1 VLRYL
6 DKVDPEAAKQA
17 RERYAC
23 FERYGEDT
31 QTYGLMTRLKL
42 SKTCEEEVIDQLVDL
57 QRRATDYAR
66 RDGRVAEEELFYA
79 EQNARLVK
87 NAEAYYRSMFLEE
100 VSSWNLRDRHMM
112 ETLEAVV
119 AYLGRGQT
127 PAKVAV
133 WAHNSHL
140 GDARATQMGQRGEIN
155 IGQLTREKYGRDA
168 VLIGF
173 TTHHGT
179 VTAASEWGA
188 AAERKCVRQAL
199 PGSYEALFHA
209 SEISRFLAIW
219 SESEALAQRLRKPKL
234 ERAIGVI
241 YRPDTERQSH
251 YFQARLP
258 EQFDAVLHF
267 DETRAVEPLE
277 YTADWDTGELPE
289 TFPFAV

>member
-1 VLRYL
+1 
-6 DKVDPEAAKQA
+6 
-17 RERYAC
+17 
-23 FERYGEDT
+23 
-31 QTYGLMTRLKL
+31 
-42 SKTCEEEVIDQLVDL
+42 
-57 QRRATDYAR
+57 
-66 RDGRVAEEELFYA
+66 
-79 EQNARLVK
+79 
-87 NAEAYYRSMFLEE
+87 
-100 VSSWNLRDRHMM
+100 
-112 ETLEAVV
+112 
-119 AYLGRGQT
+119 
-127 PAKVAV
+127 
-133 WAHNSHL
+133 
-140 GDARATQMGQRGEIN
+140 MGQRGEIN
-155 IGQLTREKYGRDA
+155 IGQLAREKYGRDA

-188 AAERKCVRQAL
+188 AAERKRVRQAL

-219 SESEALAQRLRKPKL
+219 SESEALARRLRKPKL

-258 EQFDAVLHF
+258 DQFDAVLHF

-277 YTADWDTGELPE
+277 YTADWDMGEVPE